1 MLLVLLNALEQEH
14 HTVKI
19 KRIRLMH
26 QKVLL
31 KGIVH
36 RKDQNSRGNRKQEQ
50 VSANTPAQDPHIH
63 QIIKRYRHFQNNL
76 AVFSSSCPPKKTKL
90 YKFHIHIS

>member
-1 MLLVLLNALEQEH
+1 
-14 HTVKI
+14 
-19 KRIRLMH
+19 MH

-76 AVFSSSCPPKKTKL
+76 AVLSSSCPPNKNYTGFIFVSPKMPVKP
-90 YKFHIHIS
+90 SNS